1 MTKKRKSEIA
11 KAYTA
16 GVVNT
21 YGIDHLTIG
30 EAIHSSDESE
40 WILAQRRIC
49 QMINKI
55 NNNKSLT
62 HECNVLYN
70 ILNPMKRT
78 KSRIVITNQYYRV
91 VWTPVVESQSLDIF
105 ELYWTLEAVQQL
117 W

>member
-1 MTKKRKSEIA
+1 MTKKHKSESA
-11 KAYTA
+11 KADPE
-16 GVVNT
+16 GVENT
-21 YGIDHLTIG
+21 DDIDHLPI
-30 EAIHSSDESE
+30 DDK
-40 WILAQRRIC
+40 
-49 QMINKI
+49 N
-55 NNNKSLT
+55 LT